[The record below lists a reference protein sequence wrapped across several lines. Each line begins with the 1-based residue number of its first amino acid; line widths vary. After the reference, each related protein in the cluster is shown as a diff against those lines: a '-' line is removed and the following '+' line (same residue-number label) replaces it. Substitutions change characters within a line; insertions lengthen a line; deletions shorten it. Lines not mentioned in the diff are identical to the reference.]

1 MTLLLR
7 TSCGNCVRA
16 VGDWRD
22 MWRNFLEL
30 SNGVSWHWR
39 LASTVFPSGVEWQD
53 YPPASFPPV
62 VIPWSN
68 WSIWCCFLT
77 VLIGKSKQN
86 WSLVI
91 PLQLERV
98 APPQLT
104 LCREPLHTSPT
115 APHTYPTRKT
125 LLHLRWFHPAHLCL
139 RWSCPA
145 HLRWPRPA
153 RLRLRWFRPVPRYPS
168 APRYPWAC

>member
-1 MTLLLR
+1 MTR
-7 TSCGNCVRA
+7 
-16 VGDWRD
+16 
-22 MWRNFLEL
+22 L
-30 SNGVSWHWR
+30 S
-39 LASTVFPSGVEWQD
+39 A
-53 YPPASFPPV
+53 ASFPPV

-68 WSIWCCFLT
+68 SSIWCCFLT
-77 VLIGKSKQN
+77 VLIGKLKQYR
-86 WSLVI
+86 SLVI

-104 LCREPLHTSPT
+104 QCREPPHTSPT

-125 LLHLRWFHPAHLCL
+125 LLHLRWSHPAHLRLRWSHPAHLHLRWSCPAHLRL

-145 HLRWPRPA
+145 HLRWSRPA
-153 RLRLRWFRPVPRYPS
+153 RLRLRRFRPVPRYPS